1 MQLKSFAIARA
12 ALTALILGASA
23 QATILNEYSNV
34 LSWTSAS
41 TVTATQT
48 FMGVGSYNNTAT
60 GIQLGSVNYRGFY
73 NESTPGIAGFDTYH
87 YTPTPGSFEDMGSGG
102 LIIGGLNDREGNGVG
117 VYDNGIRVDLSSLS
131 NITSVSFNFSAW
143 RISRAG
149 ANFLSTGANPIFL
162 TLQVFET
169 GYAMQ
174 SRTLNVPTTTGTTNL
189 PGFFGFTTQGSI
201 SSIRLLIDAPNLA
214 GFHSNDMMQNRALL
228 DNLAYGQI
236 AASGGG
242 GGGGGGEIPEP
253 HTYLLCAAGLFGAA
267 LLRRKKN

>member
-48 FMGVGSYNNTAT
+48 FMGVGSYNNTST

-73 NESTPGIAGFDTYH
+73 NESTPGTAGFDTNQ

-143 RISRAG
+143 RISRPG

-201 SSIRLLIDAPNLA
+201 SSIRLLIDAPNLT
-214 GFHSNDMMQNRALL
+214 GFHPNDMMQNRALL